1 MRCGRGDDG
10 LCVSC
15 PLWAQVVCSRLGEM
29 DVLIHRLL
37 DVQVDLETPQ
47 DTSPQADSIL
57 PALSLLMKQ
66 FTQVSD

>member
-1 MRCGRGDDG
+1 
-10 LCVSC
+10 
-15 PLWAQVVCSRLGEM
+15 M

-47 DTSPQADSIL
+47 DTVPQADSIL

>member
-1 MRCGRGDDG
+1 MV
-10 LCVSC
+10 VSC

-47 DTSPQADSIL
+47 DTVPQADSIL

>member
-1 MRCGRGDDG
+1 MV
-10 LCVSC
+10 VSC

-37 DVQVDLETPQ
+37 DVQVELETPQ
-47 DTSPQADSIL
+47 DTPPQADPIL

-66 FTQVSD
+66 FTQVSS